1 MSKGA
6 KAVLE
11 GGPQDLP
18 ARIVPITPPGVE
30 LKVPFRGGYEHF
42 KVTPRE
48 QDTPE
53 GRLRVYEW
61 CDRTMIAE

>member
-1 MSKGA
+1 M

-11 GGPQDLP
+11 GGPKDLP
-18 ARIVPITPPGVE
+18 ARIVPITPPGIE
-30 LKVPFRGGYEHF
+30 LRVAFHGGFEHF
-42 KVTPRE
+42 KVTQRE

-61 CDRTMIAE
+61 CEHSTIGT

>member
-1 MSKGA
+1 MSNGA

-18 ARIVPITPPGVE
+18 VRIVPITPPGVE
-30 LKVPFRGGYEHF
+30 LKVAYRGGYEHF
-42 KVTPRE
+42 KVTQRE
-48 QDTPE
+48 QDTPQ

-61 CDRTMIAE
+61 CDRTKIAE

>member
-42 KVTPRE
+42 KVTQRE

-61 CDRTMIAE
+61 CDRTRIAE